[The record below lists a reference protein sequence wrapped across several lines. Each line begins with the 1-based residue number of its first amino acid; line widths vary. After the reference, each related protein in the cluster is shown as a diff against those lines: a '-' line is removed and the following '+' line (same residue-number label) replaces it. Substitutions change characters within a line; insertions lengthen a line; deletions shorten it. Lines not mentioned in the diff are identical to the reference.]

1 MPNEDSLSSEFVDLK
16 KDVREL
22 LNLVRILSTF
32 VLMPSPGTEEEKK
45 TAMEFK
51 NRLEAMLDKHPK
63 PHGLLKPM
71 HATEGKILE
80 LPKEQ

>member
-1 MPNEDSLSSEFVDLK
+1 M
-16 KDVREL
+16 
-22 LNLVRILSTF
+22 
-32 VLMPSPGTEEEKK
+32 LMPSPGTEEEKI
-45 TAMEFK
+45 AMEFK
-51 NRLEAMLDKHPK
+51 SRLGAMLDKHPK